1 MEVIRYYESV
11 MAAKD
16 VEIEGI
22 PLPNM
27 SSGHLNARDRFLKI
41 TSFGF
46 GKIDEVIHYV

>member
-1 MEVIRYYESV
+1 MDVIRYYESV

-27 SSGHLNARDRFLKI
+27 SSGIDK
-41 TSFGF
+41 TSRKRLRG
-46 GKIDEVIHYV
+46 I

>member
-1 MEVIRYYESV
+1 MYEKDAPDQFEEVQKAWTAYQTRKMEVVRYYESV

-27 SSGHLNARDRFLKI
+27 SAGL
-41 TSFGF
+41 
-46 GKIDEVIHYV
+46 

>member
-1 MEVIRYYESV
+1 MDVIRYYESV

-27 SSGHLNARDRFLKI
+27 SSGKVK
-41 TSFGF
+41 TSRKRLLG
-46 GKIDEVIHYV
+46 IEVVFTHKLVFI